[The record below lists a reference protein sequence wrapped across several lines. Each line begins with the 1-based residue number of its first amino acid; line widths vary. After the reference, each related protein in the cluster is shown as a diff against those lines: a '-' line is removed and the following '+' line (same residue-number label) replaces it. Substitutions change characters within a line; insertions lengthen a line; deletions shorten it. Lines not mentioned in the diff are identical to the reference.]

1 MKKILITA
9 LALGLNIMAIA
20 KDRIVTISTT
30 KGDIKVKLYD
40 DVPKH
45 SDNFYKLAKEGF
57 YNGTL
62 FHRVIPQFMIQGGD
76 PTSKTAKPGQMLG
89 NGDNGYRVPAEFN
102 TKYFHKRGALAAA
115 RDNNPQK
122 ESSGCQFYIV
132 QGKKFTNDE
141 LNTIEKRKN
150 ITFSAEQRKAYTTEG
165 GTPHLDGEYT
175 VYGEVIEG
183 MEVVDAIAA
192 VPRDKSD
199 RPEQDIS
206 MTMKV
211 KKKKKFLF
219 F

>member
-9 LALGLNIMAIA
+9 LALGLNIMVFA
-20 KDRIVTISTT
+20 KDRIVTISTP

-45 SDNFYKLAKEGF
+45 ADNFYKLAKEGF

-76 PTSKTAKPGQMLG
+76 PESKKAQPGQMLG
-89 NGDNGYRVPAEFN
+89 NGDIGYRIPAEFN

-115 RDNNPQK
+115 RDNNPKK

-132 QGKKFTNDE
+132 QGKKYTDE
-141 LNTIEKRKN
+141 DLNNIEKRKGVKL
-150 ITFSAEQRKAYTTEG
+150 SPEQRNAYTTVG

-192 VPRDKSD
+192 VPRDRAD
-199 RPEQDIS
+199 RPEQDIA

-211 KKKKKFLF
+211 KKKKKFLLF
-219 F
+219 